1 MAPVFYTI
9 YLFQVGKIISMKF
22 SKRTSL
28 IDISGIR
35 RMFDLAKGEDI
46 INLGLGEPDFPIPDE
61 SKTAIVGA
69 LQRDFT
75 HYTPGKG
82 ILELREGIVRKLGK
96 NGINANPEEI
106 IVTSGA
112 SEALEIALLALLD
125 EGDEAIIPD
134 PGFVSYAPLTR
145 IAGGVPVPFE
155 VREEEDFEFDP
166 VAIEEKIT
174 ERTKA
179 IIINTPGNPT
189 GAVSRKKEIKEIA
202 RIAEE
207 HSVYVI
213 SDEVYDE
220 IIYEGEHH
228 SIGRYTDMAI
238 TVNSFSKTYAMTG
251 LRLGYLHVR
260 ENAVNE
266 MLKIHQ
272 YVQASTSSLSQAAA
286 VAALQ
291 AGEGFTKQMKRTFLK
306 RRDLIVGMLLEIDGV
321 ECVIPKGAF
330 YVFPKFETFGGS
342 SKLALDLLKNAK
354 VVVTPGSAFG
364 RYGEGYIRLSY
375 ATSEKNILEG
385 LKRISD
391 YLNIYME

>member
-1 MAPVFYTI
+1 M
-9 YLFQVGKIISMKF
+9 LNIISMKF
-22 SKRTSL
+22 SKRTSQ

-35 RMFDLAKGEDI
+35 EMFELGKGEGI
-46 INLGLGEPDFPIPDE
+46 INLGLGEPDFPIPEE
-61 SKTAIVGA
+61 SKKAIVAA

-82 ILELREGIVRKLGK
+82 LLELREGIVKKLDS
-96 NGINANPEEI
+96 NGISASPEEI

-112 SEALEIALLALLD
+112 SEALEIALLALLN
-125 EGDEAIIPD
+125 EGDEVVIPD
-134 PGFVSYAPLTR
+134 PGFVSYVPLTR

-155 VREEEDFEFDP
+155 VKEEERFEFNP

-189 GAVSRKKEIKEIA
+189 GAVSDKKDIKEIA
-202 RIAEE
+202 KIAEK
-207 HSVYVI
+207 HNVNVI

-220 IIYEGEHH
+220 IIYEGVHH
-228 SIGRYTDMAI
+228 SIGRYTDLAI

-251 LRLGYLHVR
+251 LRLGYLHAR
-260 ENAVNE
+260 EDAVDE

-291 AGEGFTKQMKRTFLK
+291 AGTRFTKEMVRTLLK
-306 RRDLIVGMLLEIDGV
+306 RRDLIVGMLREIDGI
-321 ECVIPKGAF
+321 ECLPPKGAF
-330 YVFPKFETFGGS
+330 YVFPNFATYGS
-342 SKLALDLLKNAK
+342 SSNLALDLLKNAK
-354 VVVTPGSAFG
+354 VVVTPGTAFG
-364 RYGEGYIRLSY
+364 KYGEGFLRLSY
-375 ATSEKNILEG
+375 ATSERNIVEG